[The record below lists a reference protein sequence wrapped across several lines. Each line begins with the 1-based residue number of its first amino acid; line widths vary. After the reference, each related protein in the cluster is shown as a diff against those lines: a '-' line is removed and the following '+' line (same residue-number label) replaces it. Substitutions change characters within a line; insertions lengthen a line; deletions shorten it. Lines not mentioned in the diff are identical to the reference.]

1 MNELDFVFK
10 KVIEIDRK
18 SNEIKAKTKKEIADK
33 EMELKNKLKAID
45 DKELQGLKIEL
56 EKKYTLAIKDA
67 KNSARKMLEE
77 TDKQASQIIENYNS
91 IKDQL
96 KQKLSKEIIK
106 PN

>member
-33 EMELKNKLKAID
+33 DMELKNKLKALD

>member
-33 EMELKNKLKAID
+33 EMELKNKLKALD

-77 TDKQASQIIENYNS
+77 TDKQASQIIENYNF

>member
-33 EMELKNKLKAID
+33 EMELKNKLKALD